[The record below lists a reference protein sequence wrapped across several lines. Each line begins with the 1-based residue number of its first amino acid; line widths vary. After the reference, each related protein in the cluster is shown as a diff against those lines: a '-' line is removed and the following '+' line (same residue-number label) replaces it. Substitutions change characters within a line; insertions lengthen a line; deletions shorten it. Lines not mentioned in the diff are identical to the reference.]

1 MSKTAKDM
9 TVSTVFASSFFKM
22 CVHYLAKKREEEDE
36 DDMADLQA
44 WATS

>member
-1 MSKTAKDM
+1 MKVM
-9 TVSTVFASSFFKM
+9 TVSTVFASSAFFL
-22 CVHYLAKKREEEDE
+22 CVHYLAKKKEEEDE